1 MTTITL
7 PQTMDADVN
16 LRWSSTGRDAARL
29 GHGAEAA
36 NGTRQMSKA
45 ALRQP
50 VHHVATELSASITV
64 LRHYFSGKVANRSWA
79 AVLLSP

>member
-7 PQTMDADVN
+7 PQTMDANVN

-29 GHGAEAA
+29 RHDAAAA

-45 ALRQP
+45 VLCQP
-50 VHHVATELSASITV
+50 GRHGSAEFSVSSTV